1 MKELK
6 YDWPLS
12 VVEVQRAKKQAGPW
26 VTGEHT
32 VVDVVVDKRPAAV
45 VDSS

>member
-12 VVEVQRAKKQAGPW
+12 VVEAQRAKKQAGPW
-26 VTGEHT
+26 VIGEHT
-32 VVDVVVDKRPAAV
+32 VVDVVDKRPAAI